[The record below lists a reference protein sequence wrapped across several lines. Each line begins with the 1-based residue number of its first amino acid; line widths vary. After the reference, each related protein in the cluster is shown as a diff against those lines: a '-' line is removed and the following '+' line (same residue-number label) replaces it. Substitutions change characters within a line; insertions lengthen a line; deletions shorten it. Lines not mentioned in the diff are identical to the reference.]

1 MKMKF
6 NLIIIILLGL
16 IIISF
21 SVEPKKKKKTTT
33 EITITT
39 TSDEEDSEEP
49 EPDNENKGDKT
60 IRDEKIVKKN
70 GTESEG
76 GKNEEQ
82 IKEEKRKEE
91 ERKKKEEEE
100 RKRKEEEE
108 KKKKEEERKKKEE
121 EEKKKKEEERKRKEE
136 ERKKKEEEERKKEE
150 EEERKRKE
158 EEERKK
164 EEERRKEKEI
174 REEKKKKEGKQDE
187 DLIEEEGEGD
197 EEQKSKEEDQSG
209 KTIRDAENT
218 TKEISPNKM
227 LVLTAPYQDNEDF
240 IISPLGL
247 GTPVN
252 FVPLQIDTTSYK
264 TWVASA
270 SNKDNSAFSYDK
282 GDSKTSEEPGE
293 WDTVVD
299 EEGTIS
305 GNIIYDKA
313 NLGKFE
319 INHFKFI
326 EAVEYEDGFNDFR
339 NGKIGLGNCHYADD
353 NQLEFC
359 LLQRLKDNG
368 SIERRVFS
376 IREYS
381 DTHGEIVIGDVTSTS
396 KENDYP
402 LLSVVDKST
411 YEDIDDD
418 EFKMSWLTK
427 ISHVIFRNETNDK
440 VKNIFKNNNI
450 YTEDGLASFDSSCHY
465 IEAPYSYINE
475 FQEKMFDKFYP
486 NACRKVNNGGTYMF
500 LCNKERFEE
509 IKDYN
514 KDLTLIIVMDGN
526 GFEIPMNFLFEQTRE
541 NDYEFFVHFKDYEQN
556 IWNLGHPFFHHF
568 TIIFDQDNQEIGVD
582 GENIISLKDEVD
594 SALNKKIGKYAWWKV
609 VLFILFGLLVLCGI
623 CWVLRYYGI
632 KYKLDNG
639 VSPSLVDNESV
650 DDLSFA
656 PGQNVH

>member
-49 EPDNENKGDKT
+49 EPDNENKEKKT

-121 EEKKKKEEERKRKEE
+121 EK
-136 ERKKKEEEERKKEE
+136 RKKKEEEERKKEE

-164 EEERRKEKEI
+164 EEERRKDKEI

-187 DLIEEEGEGD
+187 DLVEEEEGD

-427 ISHVIFRNETNDK
+427 ISHVIFRNETNGK